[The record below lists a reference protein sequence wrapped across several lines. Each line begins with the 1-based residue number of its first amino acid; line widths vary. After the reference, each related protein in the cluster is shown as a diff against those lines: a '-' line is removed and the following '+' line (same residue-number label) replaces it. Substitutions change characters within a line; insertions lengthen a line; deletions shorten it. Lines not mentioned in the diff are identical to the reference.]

1 MFKTPGAMLNSFERS
16 KKRLF
21 DAAQMLNDDRQN
33 NASQCSLNAVIARTP
48 PNARFNAVTKPLV
61 KLNRR
66 ASSCAPPCKIM
77 SRSDRKFTE
86 TGSVFVDEIRA
97 HLLSDVLVVTSACK
111 ISICSEEDLQV
122 EAYPRPSSFSLRG
135 VKGAL

>member
-48 PNARFNAVTKPLV
+48 PNARFNAIIKPFV

-66 ASSCAPPCKIM
+66 ASSCAPPYEVLPC
-77 SRSDRKFTE
+77 SDRKSTE
-86 TGSVFVDEIRA
+86 AGPVFVHEIRA
-97 HLLSDVLVVTSACK
+97 RLLSDVLVVTSLCE
-111 ISICSEEDLQV
+111 ISICSEEDFQV